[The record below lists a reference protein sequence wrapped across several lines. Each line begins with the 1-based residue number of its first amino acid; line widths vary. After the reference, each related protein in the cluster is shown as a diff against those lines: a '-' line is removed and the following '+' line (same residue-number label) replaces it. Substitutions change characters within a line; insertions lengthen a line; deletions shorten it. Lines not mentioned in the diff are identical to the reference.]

1 MTEME
6 KMEAGLEYTFADDE
20 LRARYSR
27 AVRWC
32 EEFNAIDGTDYAA
45 QYEHL
50 KQMLGAVGKGAWI
63 AKNFRCDCGR
73 NIFIGNDFSGNYNL
87 TILDIRE
94 VHIGNNVMI
103 GPNTLITT
111 VGHPLSPQKRRHY
124 MAQAEPVTI
133 GNDVWIGGNATILPG
148 VSIGNNVVVAAGA
161 VVTHDVPDNT
171 LVAGVPARRIK
182 DLTDDTDK

>member
-50 KQMLGAVGKGAWI
+50 KQMLGAVGEGAWI

-111 VGHPLSPQKRRHY
+111 VGHPLSPQKRRCY

-133 GNDVWIGGNATILPG
+133 GNDVSRRQYRKQCCCRRGGSG
-148 VSIGNNVVVAAGA
+148 
-161 VVTHDVPDNT
+161 D
-171 LVAGVPARRIK
+171 ARRARQYSRCRRPGPQ
-182 DLTDDTDK
+182 DKRFGGRH